1 MKYIGY
7 LVHRTS
13 TTGEQVLKYCVN
25 TLLCEPNKKT
35 RAQQSKTNKNN
46 VTMTTIKHC
55 IRPRRT
61 APLLPWSGRYGS
73 NSFWLLS
80 CSLKKNFD
88 FATNTA
94 RNICFIGSTG
104 FLLFWY
110 LFTCSHV
117 ALYWDQH
124 GNKLIESLI
133 LYCRCYTYPFC
144 CTWNNSH
151 SISATTTVPSN
162 SSTSSF
168 GTSPK
173 IMFLYIFSTFWFY
186 TKGLISCNE
195 YHGNLKSSTFDMQW
209 VSWKSKIFYTQSLHL

>member
-25 TLLCEPNKKT
+25 TLLYNPNKKT

-104 FLLFWY
+104 FLIYELKTKLIGIKDPFLVLVY
-110 LFTCSHV
+110 LFPCSSV
-117 ALYWDQH
+117 L
-124 GNKLIESLI
+124 GS
-133 LYCRCYTYPFC
+133 
-144 CTWNNSH
+144 TWKQ
-151 SISATTTVPSN
+151 I
-162 SSTSSF
+162 
-168 GTSPK
+168 
-173 IMFLYIFSTFWFY
+173 
-186 TKGLISCNE
+186 
-195 YHGNLKSSTFDMQW
+195 D
-209 VSWKSKIFYTQSLHL
+209 